1 MRIYGLMMTE
11 LLFVPI
17 KKFLKEIVVWLYHVD
32 GISLTVH
39 T

>member
-1 MRIYGLMMTE
+1 MWLNDDRV
-11 LLFVPI
+11 FVGAD
-17 KKFLKEIVVWLYHVD
+17 KKVLEIVVWLYHVD